1 MKTNVHAMK
10 TSVQSPSNIQ
20 SKSNDH
26 ICGYCQSYLA
36 RKEPERLTLQ
46 DIHEI
51 ETRLSQGWR
60 LQGDLLHLIHDA
72 KHYLAQQST

>member
-1 MKTNVHAMK
+1 MKTNVHVLK
-10 TSVQSPSNIQ
+10 TNVQSQ
-20 SKSNDH
+20 SND

-46 DIHEI
+46 EVQEI

-60 LQGDLLHLIHDA
+60 LQGDMLHLIHDV
-72 KHYLAQQST
+72 KHYLAQQSK